1 MHFDIGLYRA
11 SNYKN
16 HSFGGDTQK
25 SLCYDGLAK
34 EQHKLKHQKL
44 LSSGCETR
52 PAEWALGAR
61 QHTLQSSHC
70 EARPTEWARRGER
83 SQWSHL
89 RLPEDLSDPG
99 GLLLVQKRRFSGQRC
114 SKGGVI
120 ATSSDGQVTISNDQ
134 VTANRGQLVD
144 KPFGQGR
151 L

>member
-1 MHFDIGLYRA
+1 MRHTEIVVLPCSREGA
-11 SNYKN
+11 
-16 HSFGGDTQK
+16 TQ
-25 SLCYDGLAK
+25 A
-34 EQHKLKHQKL
+34 QTQKL
-44 LSSGCETR
+44 LSSGCEAR

-70 EARPTEWARRGER
+70 EARPTKWALRGER

-89 RLPEDLSDPG
+89 RLLEDLSDPG

-144 KPFGQGR
+144 KPLGQGR